1 MKSKLKF
8 LSILDMINHQNQ
20 NSIALIFDDNGA
32 IKKLTFR
39 DINNLISTASLS
51 LDKKCV
57 GIFCDGSLN
66 CLIKIMAYL
75 NKGISIVLLNPLDN
89 SFLIQDEIF
98 SIGCDG
104 LEGPKE
110 LINSFKLGN
119 SSKVPQGKIFFFT
132 SGTTSKAK
140 AVILTEEKLCAAAYN
155 GSSCL
160 ELKPNDK
167 LLCCLPL
174 SHVFGF
180 VCSWL
185 WAWENGASVILSRGM
200 KQIFFDFNYF
210 KPTAVSLVPQMASFL
225 ATKKLFNKELQLVL
239 IGAGDCQ
246 DEVLKLISSMG
257 IRVSFGYGLTE
268 TSSGIAL
275 SIGNDPRAFTIC
287 PEDDVK
293 LGEDNEIL
301 VKCPST
307 IFEGYYPDNSS
318 YIDLFTEDG
327 YFKTGDIGYID
338 NKNHLFLRGRKKD
351 TLVLQDG
358 TKIFLPEA
366 EKELR
371 NLLKVE
377 ELALGIDSLGNVVLC
392 IGKISNSDIITYQD
406 LISLYNE
413 KVTRSQRITKVIALI
428 EGLPKNQT
436 GKIKRYEINF
446 DK

>member
-1 MKSKLKF
+1 
-8 LSILDMINHQNQ
+8 
-20 NSIALIFDDNGA
+20 
-32 IKKLTFR
+32 
-39 DINNLISTASLS
+39 
-51 LDKKCV
+51 
-57 GIFCDGSLN
+57 
-66 CLIKIMAYL
+66 
-75 NKGISIVLLNPLDN
+75 
-89 SFLIQDEIF
+89 
-98 SIGCDG
+98 
-104 LEGPKE
+104 
-110 LINSFKLGN
+110 
-119 SSKVPQGKIFFFT
+119 
-132 SGTTSKAK
+132 
-140 AVILTEEKLCAAAYN
+140 
-155 GSSCL
+155 
-160 ELKPNDK
+160 
-167 LLCCLPL
+167 
-174 SHVFGF
+174 
-180 VCSWL
+180 
-185 WAWENGASVILSRGM
+185 
-200 KQIFFDFNYF
+200 
-210 KPTAVSLVPQMASFL
+210 MASFL